1 MWKWKTNQTNKSGQD
16 SRKKMSWSE
25 SFKEERGRV
34 SNKINLTEISMNVK
48 QGHVHVG
55 NIHFRY
61 DCFCDL
67 EHEQRQ
73 RSDHKATK
81 QIDTQYKATQLSR
94 YKTFLVRTPAP
105 IKQTRELNISIY

>member
-1 MWKWKTNQTNKSGQD
+1 
-16 SRKKMSWSE
+16 MSWSE
-25 SFKEERGRV
+25 LFKVERGRV

-48 QGHVHVG
+48 QGHLG
-55 NIHFRY
+55 GIHFRY

-67 EHEQRQ
+67 GNEQRQ
-73 RSDHKATK
+73 RSDHKAIK

-105 IKQTRELNISIY
+105 IKQTRELNMSIY